1 MFSLT
6 SASHL
11 ALALAAAA
19 SLVACGSDDLQPD
32 DVVGIPAGSGRGTAA
47 SGTYNVQ
54 FNVVTCEGN
63 CQSPVNVCHLGDAGN
78 GQFGVTQSEGRLTVN
93 ALGGTLVGGIDADG
107 GFRVG
112 ALLPFRGLQAASRWD
127 GESDSNSMSGD
138 MTMHVTG
145 NIEGVTVDCLTVATM
160 VGTRAR

>member
-6 SASHL
+6 SASRL

-63 CQSPVNVCHLGDAGN
+63 C
-78 GQFGVTQSEGRLTVN
+78 
-93 ALGGTLVGGIDADG
+93 
-107 GFRVG
+107 
-112 ALLPFRGLQAASRWD
+112 
-127 GESDSNSMSGD
+127 
-138 MTMHVTG
+138 
-145 NIEGVTVDCLTVATM
+145 
-160 VGTRAR
+160 